1 MKIPK
6 ESILLFLKGMGMG
19 GANIVPG
26 VSGGTIAFITGIYE
40 ELITC
45 IKSVDIEALKLLITG
60 KFLPFWTKIN
70 GRFLVILLFGVL
82 AGLISLAKL
91 TSSLLVSHPIQLWSF
106 FFGLIAI
113 SALVVSRDIQKWG
126 IQVILSLI
134 IGCTSAYLITEAAP
148 AETPNNIPVI
158 FGSGAIAIS
167 SMILPGISGSLI
179 LLILGKYSFILNA
192 LEEFDLGVLVVFT
205 AGCLVGLVTFSRLIS
220 WLFEKYRDITIA
232 ILAGFMIG
240 SLNKVWPWKE
250 TLTTFTDRH
259 GTVKPLNQDNILP
272 ATYETLGNEAFV
284 WHAMVFFVVGVGLVI
299 FLEKLASILKNG

>member
-6 ESILLFLKGMGMG
+6 DSILLFLKGMGMG

-45 IKSVDIEALKLLITG
+45 IKSVDIEAFKLLITG
-60 KFLPFWTKIN
+60 KFSLLWTKVN
-70 GRFLVILLFGVL
+70 GRFLVILMFGVFV
-82 AGLISLAKL
+82 GLISLAKL

-113 SALVVSRDIQKWG
+113 SALVVSRDVEKWN
-126 IQVILSLI
+126 ITVILSLI
-134 IGCTSAYLITEAAP
+134 IGCISAYLITEAAP
-148 AETPNNIPVI
+148 AETPNTIPVI
-158 FGSGAIAIS
+158 FGAGAIAIC

-179 LLILGKYSFILNA
+179 LLVLGKYSFILKA
-192 LEEFDLGVLVVFT
+192 LEEFDVGVLVVFT
-205 AGCLVGLVTFSRLIS
+205 AGCLVGLATFSRIIS
-220 WLFEKYRDITIA
+220 WLFKKYRDITIA
-232 ILAGFMIG
+232 ILAGFMVG
-240 SLNKVWPWKE
+240 SLNKVWPWKQ

-272 ATYETLGNEAFV
+272 ATYEAMGNEAFV
-284 WHAMVFFVVGVGLVI
+284 WQAILFFVVGVGLVI
-299 FLEKLASILKNG
+299 FLEKLATILKNG

>member
-45 IKSVDIEALKLLITG
+45 INSVDIEALKLLITG

-148 AETPNNIPVI
+148 AETPNNILVI
-158 FGSGAIAIS
+158 FGSGAIAIC

-205 AGCLVGLVTFSRLIS
+205 AGCLFGLVTFSRLIS
-220 WLFEKYRDITIA
+220 WLFKKYRDITIA

-250 TLTTFTDRH
+250 TLTTFIDRH
-259 GTVKPLNQDNILP
+259 GTLKPLNQDNILP
-272 ATYETLGNEAFV
+272 ATYEALGNEAFV
-284 WHAMVFFVVGVGLVI
+284 WHAIVFFVVGVGLVI